1 MRALLAL
8 LLLLVPASSPGLTLE
23 GSWDLVEQ
31 TYGEGSNNL
40 ADLDRPVRLELT
52 REGARVRGKIWSG
65 GDRSRR
71 MDWPAFAN
79 DAGPL
84 PVEVLELEANIMEGR
99 IRARYRV
106 TPSPT
111 DKLVLEVVEQYELSE
126 DGRALVGSMMVT
138 FTSDGA
144 ERGSFVLHRRF
155 VRTP

>member
-1 MRALLAL
+1 MNTLLVL
-8 LLLLVPASSPGLTLE
+8 LLLLVPVTNPGLTLE

-52 REGARVRGKIWSG
+52 REGARVRGQIWAG
-65 GDRSRR
+65 GDRSVR

-84 PVEVLELEANIMEGR
+84 PVKVLEIEGDLIQGR
-99 IRARYRV
+99 VRAHYRV

-111 DKLVLEVVEQYELSE
+111 DKLVLEVVEEYELSE
-126 DGRALVGSMMVT
+126 DGRALVGSMTVT

-144 ERGSFVLHRRF
+144 RRGTYVLHRRF